1 MTCSKTS
8 PAPPYSWDHMRMKDI
23 PMETG
28 HTGIRRSQIPPR
40 TPSRKFPMRLDTPA
54 DGVPPSRMHGGASNA
69 HCLHSPAPAP
79 VLHSAPRGAQA
90 FFACAA
96 CVHMSAP
103 CQVVRWSPSS
113 WRPRISVSRTPP
125 RARAHRNPPPPRA
138 RPLAAS

>member
-1 MTCSKTS
+1 
-8 PAPPYSWDHMRMKDI
+8 MRMKDI
-23 PMETG
+23 PIETG

-113 WRPRISVSRTPP
+113 WRPARWPPAATYQCITYSPARAPIETPHP
-125 RARAHRNPPPPRA
+125 RARVHLLLAEIGSA
-138 RPLAAS
+138 R